1 MDNTPRGLLL
11 RNFIVK
17 LVTLESIVMKDEP
30 DIPLRV
36 AEDLAEAEE
45 WTLVLVAEG
54 LSPAVRH
61 TSHGFALVVPA
72 SEAEAAATALA
83 AYETENPPV
92 LQVEDEPHGTGH
104 LITGFTVAGVLLAF
118 FFITGEPNPGNLW
131 FKRGSSDA
139 AYLLSGELWR
149 SVTAL
154 TLHVDLGHALSNA
167 IAMALFLSAVCRSLG
182 PGLGSAMVLLA
193 GAGGNLANAL
203 LQGPAHVSVGA
214 STSVFAAVGLI
225 VSLGVARRRRRGFYG
240 RRAWLPIAAGF
251 ALLAMLGTGQY
262 RVDLWAHLLGLLTGS
277 LLGAAVAIYFHR
289 APGPRVQWTL
299 AGASLAFV
307 IGCWVLALRY

>member
-1 MDNTPRGLLL
+1 M
-11 RNFIVK
+11 
-17 LVTLESIVMKDEP
+17 
-30 DIPLRV
+30 
-36 AEDLAEAEE
+36 
-45 WTLVLVAEG
+45 LVLEADG

-61 TSHGFALVVPA
+61 TSRGFALVVPA
-72 SEAEAAATALA
+72 SEAEQAVTALA

-92 LQVEDEPHGTGH
+92 LQVEDEPHGAGY
-104 LITGFTVAGVLLAF
+104 LIAGFTVAGVLLAF
-118 FFITGEPNPGNLW
+118 FFITGEPNPGSLW

-139 AYLLSGELWR
+139 AYLLGGELWR

-154 TLHVDLGHALSNA
+154 TLHVDLGHAISNA

-182 PGLGSAMVLLA
+182 PGLGIAIVLLA

-203 LQGPAHVSVGA
+203 LQGPTHVSVGA
-214 STSVFAAVGLI
+214 STSVFAAVGVV
-225 VSLGVARRRRRGFYG
+225 VSLAVARRRRRGSYG
-240 RRAWLPIAAGF
+240 RRVWLPIAAGF

-277 LLGAAVAIYFHR
+277 LLGAAVAIYYHR

-299 AGASLAFV
+299 AGASLALV
-307 IGCWVLALRY
+307 IGCWTLALRY

>member
-1 MDNTPRGLLL
+1 
-11 RNFIVK
+11 
-17 LVTLESIVMKDEP
+17 MKDES

-36 AEDLAEAEE
+36 AEDLATAEE

-72 SEAEAAATALA
+72 REAEQAATALA

-92 LQVEDEPHGTGH
+92 PEVEDEPGEAGY
-104 LITGFTVAGVLLAF
+104 LITGFIVAGILLAF
-118 FFITGEPNPGNLW
+118 FFVTGEPNPGNPW

-139 AYLLSGELWR
+139 TYLLSGELWR

-154 TLHVDLGHALSNA
+154 TLHVDLGHVLSNA
-167 IAMALFLSAVCRSLG
+167 IALALFLSAVCRSLG
-182 PGLGSAMVLLA
+182 PGLGITIVLLA
-193 GAGGNLANAL
+193 GAGGNLTNAL

-214 STSVFAAVGLI
+214 STSVFAAVGVVVGLA
-225 VSLGVARRRRRGFYG
+225 VVRRRRRGSYG

-251 ALLAMLGTGQY
+251 ALLAMLGTGQV
-262 RVDLWAHLLGLLTGS
+262 RVDLWAHLLGLLTGG
-277 LLGAAVAIYFHR
+277 LLGVAVALYYHR
-289 APGPRVQWTL
+289 APGPRVQWILSCT
-299 AGASLAFV
+299 SLALI
-307 IGCWVLALRY
+307 IGCWALALRY